1 MSHWTRFTLL
11 RGKLEMIEKDYVFV
25 IPLAAGGEEF
35 IKCTAGISKIEGENL
50 IITLPEMMVAAAG
63 FHNGSWVDIDNRNG
77 VFTFDAA
84 KLPEEPG
91 EDPNRWKLKVSS

>member
-1 MSHWTRFTLL
+1 MSEWTRFTLL
-11 RGKLEMIEKDYVFV
+11 RGKLEMIGRDYVFI
-25 IPLAAGGEEF
+25 IPLAAGGQEF

-50 IITLPEMMVAAAG
+50 IITLPEMMVAKAG

-84 KLPEEPG
+84 LLPDSPG
-91 EDPNRWKLKVSS
+91 DDKDGWKLEV